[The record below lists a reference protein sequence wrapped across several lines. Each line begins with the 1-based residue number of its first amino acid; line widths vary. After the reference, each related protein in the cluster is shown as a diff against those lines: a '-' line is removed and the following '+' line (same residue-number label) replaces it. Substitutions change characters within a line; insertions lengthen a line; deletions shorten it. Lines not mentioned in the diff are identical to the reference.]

1 MTSKRL
7 DVIFLSVCEQAD
19 DNEPVFN
26 SAQTV
31 LQKDTVV
38 GKYME
43 KEISNQ

>member
-19 DNEPVFN
+19 DNEPMFN

-38 GKYME
+38 GSIWK
-43 KEISNQ
+43 KK